1 LGWKSRI
8 PAKIAFAK
16 NAARAWTSRV
26 NEMAA
31 ARLKI
36 DYDTNIK
43 KRMMDRFKYTSVMQ
57 VPRIEKI
64 VLNVGMGDGHSNQN
78 ALNAAIE
85 ELSRITGQHAVKTV
99 AKKSIANFKIREGYD
114 VGCRVTLRGAIMF
127 EFLDR
132 LINIAL
138 PRVRDFKG
146 LSTRSFDNFGNY
158 NFSVREQII
167 FPEIDFDKVDK
178 IHGINITIVT
188 NSKSKDET
196 KALLDEFKM
205 PFREQG

>member
-1 LGWKSRI
+1 
-8 PAKIAFAK
+8 
-16 NAARAWTSRV
+16 
-26 NEMAA
+26 M
-31 ARLKI
+31 
-36 DYDTNIK
+36 
-43 KRMMDRFKYTSVMQ
+43 
-57 VPRIEKI
+57 
-64 VLNVGMGDGHSNQN
+64 
-78 ALNAAIE
+78 
-85 ELSRITGQHAVKTV
+85 

-114 VGCRVTLRGAIMF
+114 VGCRVTLRGAVMF

-146 LSTRSFDNFGNY
+146 LSVKSFDNFGNY

-188 NSKSKDET
+188 TSRSKEET

>member
-1 LGWKSRI
+1 MS
-8 PAKIAFAK
+8 
-16 NAARAWTSRV
+16 
-26 NEMAA
+26 MA
-31 ARLKI
+31 ARLKE
-36 DYDTNIK
+36 DYQKNVK
-43 KRMMDRFKYTSVMQ
+43 KRLIERFKFTSVMQ
-57 VPRIEKI
+57 VPKLDKI
-64 VLNVGMGDGHSNQN
+64 VLNVGMGDAHANTN
-78 ALNAAIE
+78 ALNAAID
-85 ELSRITGQHAVKTV
+85 ELSKITGQRAVKTV

-114 VGCRVTLRGAIMF
+114 VGCRVTLRGEIMF

-146 LSTRSFDNFGNY
+146 LSPKSFDNFGNY

-167 FPEIDFDKVDK
+167 FPEIDFDKVEK

-188 NSKSKDET
+188 NAKTKEEA

-205 PFREQG
+205 PFRD